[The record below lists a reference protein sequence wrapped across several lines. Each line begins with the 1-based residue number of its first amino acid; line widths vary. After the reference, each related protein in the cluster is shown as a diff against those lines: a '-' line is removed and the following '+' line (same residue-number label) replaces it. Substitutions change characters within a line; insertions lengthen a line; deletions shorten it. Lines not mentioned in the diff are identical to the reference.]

1 MRAIRHIWIII
12 LCWCV
17 TDLSAREEPVLTYT
31 AALIGGIDTAAIVHV
46 VEDRTSDIVYVAGT
60 FTGRI
65 SCGALSLDSY
75 RGRDGFILA
84 LTRKLVPLW
93 LQNVGGPAE
102 DSVTA
107 LSALPTGGI
116 AIAALCGSGS
126 QDIPTYRAG
135 NVTFSGRGNA
145 DILIA
150 TFHPDG
156 TPGWARNDGA
166 DLVDIPESIVV
177 DETGRIAVLG
187 TFTTRTRLGTSFFD
201 VVNGFV
207 TPFLYSLTSDGAVEW
222 ISVVDEEAE
231 TRPLFR
237 RTPSIMAAT
246 LVGED
251 GPFLRTYDPT
261 GNVMDSRPLPFCN
274 GQVVTGTMI
283 GDIAYHVATETK
295 TCNPGDELTIAW
307 YRTPRSGQQFN
318 RIRYTCG
325 GPNSLATT
333 MTSLDDSTLLVGGR
347 FERSLL
353 FDTISR
359 RPDLVA
365 KAATLRNGFVAAIDT
380 NGRLIWG
387 KVLGSPIW
395 SQVADVSRSRTGFLL
410 SATTRSPDTAVMIQR
425 YAYPSTS
432 IEGEGPSVT
441 AAGRGRIVRPGDAL
455 SRSDEPNTGG
465 ILHASDGRIIHRFTD
480 GTVPLMPDVP
490 PGLYLLK
497 TDRDILP
504 LLCLP

>member
-1 MRAIRHIWIII
+1 MRATCHIWIII
-12 LCWCV
+12 LCCCAL
-17 TDLSAREEPVLTYT
+17 DLSAREEPVLTHT
-31 AALIGGIDTAAIVHV
+31 AALRGGIDTAAIVHV
-46 VEDRTSDIVYVAGT
+46 VEDRISDIIYVAGT
-60 FTGRI
+60 FTGRL

-75 RGRDGFILA
+75 GGRDGFVLA
-84 LTRKLVPLW
+84 LTRKLDPLW
-93 LQNVGGPAE
+93 LQNIGGPAE

-107 LSALPTGGI
+107 LAALPDGGI

-145 DILIA
+145 DIMIA

-156 TPGWARNDGA
+156 RLGWARNDGA
-166 DLVDIPESIVV
+166 DLVDIPESIAV
-177 DETGRIAVLG
+177 DDMGRIVVLG
-187 TFTTRTRLGTSFFD
+187 TFTTRTRLDTSFFD

-246 LVGED
+246 LVGQD
-251 GPFLRTYDPT
+251 GPFLRTYDPS
-261 GNVMDSRPLPFCN
+261 GNVMESRPLPFCN

-283 GDIAYHVATETK
+283 GDIAYHIATETK

-307 YRTPRSGQQFN
+307 YRTPRSGQQFS

-365 KAATLRNGFVAAIDT
+365 RAATLRNGFVAAIDT
-380 NGRLIWG
+380 AGRLIWG
-387 KVLGSPIW
+387 KVLDSPIW
-395 SQVADVSRSRTGFLL
+395 SQVADVSRTRTGLLL
-410 SATTRSPDTAVMIQR
+410 SATTRSPDTALIVQR

-432 IEGEGPSVT
+432 IDREEHPATV
-441 AAGRGRIVRPGDAL
+441 AGRGRVVRPGEAL
-455 SRSDEPNTGG
+455 SRPGEPNTGG
-465 ILHASDGRIIHRFTD
+465 ILHATDGRIIHQFTAD
-480 GTVPLMPDVP
+480 VVPLMPDVP